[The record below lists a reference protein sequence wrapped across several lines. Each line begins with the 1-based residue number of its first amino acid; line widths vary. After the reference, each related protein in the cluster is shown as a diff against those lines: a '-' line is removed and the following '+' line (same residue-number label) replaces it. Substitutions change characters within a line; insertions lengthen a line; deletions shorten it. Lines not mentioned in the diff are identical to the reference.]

1 MEDMF
6 LKSKSSLFLSLSTN
20 SPSASG
26 SCYVEMGLTK
36 VLCSVYGPREATSS
50 TSNVFG
56 SSTSSNSSSSSSLG
70 EASKFNGNVDI
81 EENLGVAQAV
91 LEEEEAHGILEC
103 TVQFAPFAKRK
114 RSAISSTRR
123 KDYDDDDDNNDGKK
137 VSPLQ
142 GLGISQIATGDRG
155 GGGGGGGGFDLFNSS
170 IIEEERKMSG
180 FLERSLT
187 PTILLSKLPKSIV
200 EVHVLVLEAG
210 GNESEAAVIGT
221 SMALVDAGVEVLDL
235 CVGATV
241 IGLRKKD
248 TKQMMDISGS
258 EGVTN
263 DKSKVHF
270 VVSPFLHGKK
280 EEEEEVIRT
289 SICMMMQRELLT
301 YTLHEGAIEAEEIIN
316 ALNVAMAACASSYQV
331 MRETLIKRVQESI
344 A

>member
-1 MEDMF
+1 MEEDM
-6 LKSKSSLFLSLSTN
+6 KKSLFLSLSTN

-70 EASKFNGNVDI
+70 ESSKFNGNVDI

-91 LEEEEAHGILEC
+91 SEEEEAHGILEC

-123 KDYDDDDDNNDGKK
+123 KDDDDDNNNGKK
-137 VSPLQ
+137 VSQLQ

-155 GGGGGGGGFDLFNSS
+155 EGGGGGFDLFNSS
-170 IIEEERKMSG
+170 IIEEERKMSR

-280 EEEEEVIRT
+280 EEEEVIRT

>member
-1 MEDMF
+1 MDMVF
-6 LKSKSSLFLSLSTN
+6 KPSLFLSLSCN

-50 TSNVFG
+50 SSNVFG
-56 SSTSSNSSSSSSLG
+56 SSASSNNSSLG
-70 EASKFNGNVDI
+70 ESIKFNGNGNVDI
-81 EENLGVAQAV
+81 EENLGVAQSV
-91 LEEEEAHGILEC
+91 SESDEEEAHGILEC

-123 KDYDDDDDNNDGKK
+123 KDDDDDDDNENCGKI
-137 VSPLQ
+137 VLPLQ
-142 GLGISQIATGDRG
+142 GLGISQIATGNR
-155 GGGGGGGGFDLFNSS
+155 GGGFDLFNSS
-170 IIEEERKMSG
+170 IIEEERKMSR
-180 FLERSLT
+180 FIERSLT

-263 DKSKVHF
+263 DKSKIHF

-280 EEEEEVIRT
+280 EEEEEEEEEEEVIRT

>member
-1 MEDMF
+1 MI
-6 LKSKSSLFLSLSTN
+6 KSSLFLSLSTN

-56 SSTSSNSSSSSSLG
+56 SSASSINSSLG
-70 EASKFNGNVDI
+70 ESIKFNGNGNVDI
-81 EENLGVAQAV
+81 EENLGVAQSV
-91 LEEEEAHGILEC
+91 SESEEEEAHGILEC

-123 KDYDDDDDNNDGKK
+123 KDDDDDDDDDDNDNENCGKI
-137 VSPLQ
+137 VLPLQ
-142 GLGISQIATGDRG
+142 GLGISQIATGNR
-155 GGGGGGGGFDLFNSS
+155 GGGFDLFNSS
-170 IIEEERKMSG
+170 IIEEERKMSR
-180 FLERSLT
+180 FIERSLT

-280 EEEEEVIRT
+280 EEEEVIRT

-331 MRETLIKRVQESI
+331 MRETLIKRVHESI
-344 A
+344 V